1 MKETDIPQLL
11 AIKQANEE
19 EISQLKDAW
28 TKEAI
33 ARAVYT
39 PGPATAASSKCM
51 FLEPTTEQP
60 TISSPAH
67 DADMDTETRKGDT
80 KKKEYIPKHN
90 HPAETAKREAEVGKL
105 RATQEQRESISHG
118 SDEIMERVRKWKIAD
133 ELYKNERWEFGV
145 ELYNRKGWKQ
155 YRGQGIW
162 DIWDGCGWYAR
173 ERG

>member
-39 PGPATAASSKCM
+39 PGPA
-51 FLEPTTEQP
+51 